1 MKSGTYGGTMRVGF
15 TGTNPG
21 WGGLWYIAGWE
32 NLVSWA
38 PDFSGVV
45 PNIAESWDVSDDV
58 TQYTFHLRKGMKWS
72 DGVRLHRG
80 RHHVLHQRCGVQ
92 HRTQPQR
99 SRQPTGCRS
108 WRGRLHRPT
117 RSTTT
122 RSSSPSRIP
131 TARSSTTWRPG
142 PGATSPGS
150 PSTG

>member
-1 MKSGTYGGTMRVGF
+1 MLDADVTAGTLPAVADRLPANPAVVTPTNEVGQYGGTMRVGF

-72 DGVRLHRG
+72 DGVPFTADDIMFYINDVVFNTDLNPSG
-80 RHHVLHQRCGVQ
+80 PAADWL
-92 HRTQPQR
+92 PQD
-99 SRQPTGCRS
+99 
-108 WRGRLHRPT
+108 
-117 RSTTT
+117 
-122 RSSSPSRIP
+122 
-131 TARSSTTWRPG
+131 
-142 PGATSPGS
+142 GAADFKAEKIDD
-150 PSTG
+150 